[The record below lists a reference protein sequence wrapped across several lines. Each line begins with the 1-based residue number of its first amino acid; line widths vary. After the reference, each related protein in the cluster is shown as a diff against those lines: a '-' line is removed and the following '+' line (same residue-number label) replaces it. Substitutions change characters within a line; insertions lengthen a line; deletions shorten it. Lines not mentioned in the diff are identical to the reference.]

1 MFSFKFITLR
11 SLLKNWWRK
20 ENGQRLSSCCCFLG
34 PDAGNTLYDRDRC
47 WPFLLAT
54 LLLLKKTFLAILYS
68 LKSLFS
74 CVVTNIPQCV
84 SEANICRDLCAQFL
98 RHSSLVKIILHEK
111 PFDISWVRLNCILQ
125 RLQMV

>member
-20 ENGQRLSSCCCFLG
+20 ENVQRLSSCCCFLR
-34 PDAGNTLYDRDRC
+34 PDAGNTLYNRDRC
-47 WPFLLAT
+47 WPFPLAT

-84 SEANICRDLCAQFL
+84 SEANICRDLCARFL
-98 RHSSLVKIILHEK
+98 RRSSLVKIILHEK
-111 PFDISWVRLNCILQ
+111 PFDISWVHLNCILQ
-125 RLQMV
+125 KLQMV